1 MPGRILD
8 RMDVLS
14 KKRNQ
19 PAPPQ
24 VLFEALT
31 QPNRD
36 PSRPWLILLKGELMP
51 VVVES
56 REPGLVVW
64 STLWPERPEAVIRFE
79 LPRDE
84 GGYGTELTWTL
95 QPEEPVP
102 EGHRLVEMRRTINR
116 LVNGNLRD
124 TFDQ

>member
-1 MPGRILD
+1 
-8 RMDVLS
+8 
-14 KKRNQ
+14 
-19 PAPPQ
+19 
-24 VLFEALT
+24 
-31 QPNRD
+31 
-36 PSRPWLILLKGELMP
+36 LILLKGELMP

-56 REPGLVVW
+56 REPGLFVW

-84 GGYGTELTWTL
+84 GGYGTDLTWTL
-95 QPEEPVP
+95 QLEEPVP
-102 EGHRLVEMRRTINR
+102 GGHRLVEMRRTINR